1 MDSQYPAMAD
11 GSQAASS
18 YGLEPTGGGN
28 RDGTCSQSLESRLG
42 KHDTDRKSFTL
53 RLITQMPRVL
63 VTPTVIKNQPGPYRD
78 ILEAAGLEVAYPTE
92 KLSESAPDPAL
103 LLSQLSGISA
113 VLAGSEL
120 YNRDVLEKAGLR
132 VIARMGVGYD
142 AIDVAAA
149 GECGTLVTIVPGTNH
164 HAVAETTLALLLG
177 VFRGFPE
184 RDREVRGGVWRRQA
198 LPRLA
203 GRTIGLVG
211 LGRIGQAVVPR
222 AIGLGLE
229 VIAYDPQ
236 PNDAFAGL
244 HGVRLCALDELF
256 AEADI
261 VSLHLP
267 CTPETVNLINA
278 QSLKK
283 MKSGSVLINT
293 SRGGL
298 VDEDALVEALTGG
311 KLMAAGLDVFKTEP
325 LPLDSPLLRLDNVLL
340 SPHMGGLDFE
350 SQRDMSSMAAQ
361 CVADLYQGR
370 WPEGCVVNDE
380 LRPGWK
386 W

>member
-1 MDSQYPAMAD
+1 
-11 GSQAASS
+11 
-18 YGLEPTGGGN
+18 
-28 RDGTCSQSLESRLG
+28 
-42 KHDTDRKSFTL
+42 
-53 RLITQMPRVL
+53 MPRVL
-63 VTPTVIKNQPGPYRD
+63 VTPTVIKNQPGPYRNV
-78 ILEAAGLEVAYPTE
+78 LETAGFEVAYPSV
-92 KLSESAPDPAL
+92 KLSESVPDAGL
-103 LLSQLSGISA
+103 LMEQLQGASA

-120 YNRDVLEKAGLR
+120 YDREVLEKAGLR

-149 GECGTLVTIVPGTNH
+149 SRAGTLVTIVPGTNH
-164 HAVAETTLALLLG
+164 HSVAETTLVLLLG
-177 VFRGFPE
+177 VFRGFPG

-203 GRTIGLVG
+203 GRTLGLVG

-222 AIGLGLE
+222 AIGLGLK

-236 PNDAFAGL
+236 PNEAFAGL
-244 HGVRLCALDELF
+244 HGVKLMSLDELL
-256 AEADI
+256 ADADI

-267 CTPETVNLINA
+267 CTPETTDLIDA
-278 QSLKK
+278 RTLAR
-283 MKSGSVLINT
+283 MKQGAVLINT

-298 VDEDALVEALTGG
+298 VDENALAEALAGG

-325 LPLDSPLLRLDNVLL
+325 LPLDSPLLKLDNVLL

-350 SQRDMSSMAAQ
+350 SQRDMSTMAAQ
-361 CVADLYQGR
+361 CIADLYQGR
-370 WPEGCVVNDE
+370 WPEGCVVNAE